1 MLMRSQKGFS
11 LVPALFLI
19 IVLAGLGAAAVR
31 ISIVQQQTVV
41 LGMQSARAYS
51 AARSGLEW
59 AAYAALN
66 NGSCGSGSLNY
77 SEGGLAGFSVN
88 TSCSSTSHTEG
99 ALTVNVY
106 TINAFAWSGAYGQPD
121 YVSRRISM
129 TVTDAS

>member
-1 MLMRSQKGFS
+1 MSIRYQNGFS

-31 ISIVQQQTVV
+31 ISMVQQQTVV
-41 LGMQSARAYS
+41 LTMQSARAYS

-59 AAYAALN
+59 AAYDALN
-66 NGSCGSGSLNY
+66 NGNCGSGSLAY
-77 SEGGLAGFSVN
+77 TEGGLDGFSVN

-99 ALTVNVY
+99 SATVNVY
-106 TINAFAWSGAYGQPD
+106 TINAFAWSGAYGSPD
-121 YVSRRISM
+121 YVSRRVSM

>member
-1 MLMRSQKGFS
+1 MSMQSQKGFS

-31 ISIVQQQTVV
+31 IGMVQQQTVV
-41 LGMQSARAYS
+41 LAMQSARAYS

-59 AAYAALN
+59 AAYDALTN
-66 NGSCGSGSLNY
+66 GNCGNGSLAY
-77 SEGGLAGFSVN
+77 SEGGLDGFSVN

-99 ALTVNVY
+99 SATVNVF
-106 TINAFAWSGAYGQPD
+106 TINAFAWSGAYGNPD